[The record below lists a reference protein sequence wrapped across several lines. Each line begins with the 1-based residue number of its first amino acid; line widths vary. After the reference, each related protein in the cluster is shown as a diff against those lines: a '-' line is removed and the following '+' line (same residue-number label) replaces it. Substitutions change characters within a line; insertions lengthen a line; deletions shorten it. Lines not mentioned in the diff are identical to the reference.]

1 MPRMKHPITEHK
13 RRRSV
18 VKTGRQQGFTLIE
31 LMITVVIIG
40 ILAAIALPSYTQYI
54 VRSNRAAAQA
64 AMMDIANLEQQYL
77 LANRSYGNY
86 AAIQA
91 TGYSLPGEVSA
102 KYGSITPVIHTDKI
116 LNASCTL
123 VSDASA
129 VPKFVIEFSPSDSQ
143 AGDGDLYLSNSGI
156 KCPADKW

>member
-1 MPRMKHPITEHK
+1 MKN
-13 RRRSV
+13 R
-18 VKTGRQQGFTLIE
+18 RQQGFTLIE

-40 ILAAIALPSYTQYI
+40 ILAAVALPSYTQYI

-77 LANRSYGNY
+77 LANRSYGDY

-91 TGYSLPGEVSA
+91 TGYTLPNEVSDR
-102 KYGSITPVIHTDKI
+102 YGSTAPVIHTDKI
-116 LNASCTL
+116 LDSSCAL
-123 VSDASA
+123 VADTSA
-129 VPKFVIEFSPSDSQ
+129 VPKFVIKFTATGSQ